1 MFGSLSKAFGSL
13 AKDVRGSYSKAEEA
27 HAKLSKDLNA
37 GVEALR
43 VGMEEFKDDVTSKAR
58 GSVATLAESPARMQ
72 KLLTHQ
78 MDEALARH
86 DNHMVNQLL
95 DNAMA
100 NHLIGSQ
107 APSIIRSAAQ
117 QQARR
122 QLREAIDCEDPKR
135 LKGALVAAKRL
146 NATELPEF
154 EEAVSKY
161 KDLRKLPVGWDV
173 SLMVLKREGGR
184 MVAKLELED
193 PNVRARFQ
201 RLLDL
206 THRKVYTRDRNGDT
220 VPDRLQLLTV
230 SAVTNDESWAH
241 YVARREAVRRE
252 IDSDITDYQRYDVD
266 TLAKSSG
273 DPELDSQ
280 GENAESI
287 ALALAEDFASPLMA
301 EVNEVFLFHGTSA
314 SAAEKIKTHDFRIN
328 LAGCNA
334 GTLYGRGIYFAENG
348 TKSDEYTTPDSSGIR
363 HLLLCRVALG
373 RIFYT
378 DLKDTDPRACED
390 ACLKGKFHS
399 ILGDRK
405 KCRGTFREFVVFD
418 EEQVYTNY
426 MLTYRRVIN

>member
-1 MFGSLSKAFGSL
+1 MYVVAT
-13 AKDVRGSYSKAEEA
+13 AKRKKHMPNYETRNIFRNPRNDRPR
-27 HAKLSKDLNA
+27 KDLNA

-280 GENAESI
+280 GRFRITFDGGGQRSLSVSWNQC
-287 ALALAEDFASPLMA
+287 
-301 EVNEVFLFHGTSA
+301 
-314 SAAEKIKTHDFRIN
+314 KIKTHDFRIN

-363 HLLLCRVALG
+363 HLLICRVTLG